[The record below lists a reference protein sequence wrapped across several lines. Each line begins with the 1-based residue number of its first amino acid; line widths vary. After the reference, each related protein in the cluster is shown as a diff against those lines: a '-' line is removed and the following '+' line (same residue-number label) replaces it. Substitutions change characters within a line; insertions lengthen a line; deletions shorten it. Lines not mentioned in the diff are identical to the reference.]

1 MKIKL
6 PKIDFSIVFE
16 VIGATLVATGLA
28 MVSTPLAL
36 VALGSFLI
44 WVTEKAN

>member
-6 PKIDFSIVFE
+6 PKIDFSIIFE
-16 VIGATLVATGLA
+16 VIGATLVTIGLSI
-28 MVSTPLAL
+28 VSTPLAL
-36 VALGSFLI
+36 VVLGSFLI